1 MTEIG
6 KVDEMLSTRNSL
18 QTEPYRFKKS
28 ALDILISG
36 KVDFKENKI
45 TRYK

>member
-1 MTEIG
+1 
-6 KVDEMLSTRNSL
+6 MLSIRNSL
-18 QTEPYRFKKS
+18 QTQPYRFKKS

-45 TRYK
+45 TTYK